1 MTKRK
6 WLYLIII
13 VALATPVL
21 LLYFAFEGNP
31 IGKFNAKRTLDKH
44 LEETYPDQ
52 NFVIHGPASY
62 NFKDGGYH
70 LTAEEIVNETSYRNE
85 FEFFIVGIFGTDFHY
100 YCIYFEIL
108 R

>member
-21 LLYFAFEGNP
+21 LLYFAYEGNP

-44 LEETYPDQ
+44 VEETYPDQ
-52 NFVIHGPASY
+52 NFVIHGVAY
-62 NFKDGGYH
+62 YDFKDGGYH
-70 LTAEEIVNETSYRNE
+70 FSAVEVDMESRERQEYE
-85 FEFFIVGIFGTDFHY
+85 FSIVGIFGTKVHY
-100 YCIYFEIL
+100 DAI
-108 R
+108 